1 MKAIAL
7 LASVAAA
14 FPLLAQ
20 QQPPGHVGRPDA
32 NRPGPW
38 DNDVLVYRV
47 DAAGRSEKLATF
59 ERAGVP
65 TLARLKEGRLISAFQ
80 HFPKNDNRNFDR
92 VAVRFSGDEGHTWTA
107 ATPIVVEGMET
118 GLARPFDPT
127 LVPLP
132 DGRVRLYFTS
142 NRSPDFRRST
152 PAIYSA
158 ISTNGIHY
166 VFELGVRFAVE
177 GRIVIDC
184 AAALHNGVFHLFV
197 PDNGSADD
205 FMGSQQRH
213 EPPRGGMGYHATSK
227 DGLKFTRADD
237 VKISGNHR
245 WLGNAQSDGKL
256 ITFLGTAERAPGKP
270 GQPRGGVW
278 AGTSADGNAWE
289 LLKFLDVQGADPGAV
304 AGRDGDWII
313 AVTGPP
319 RPGRGRGDDRG
330 RPGLAGGPRRRR
342 PRSSTERP
350 LRSVA
355 QRSIQ

>member
-1 MKAIAL
+1 MKATLIFAL
-7 LASVAAA
+7 LATV

-20 QQPPGHVGRPDA
+20 SPPPGQFGRPDL

-38 DNDVLVYRV
+38 DNDVLVFHV
-47 DAAGRSEKLATF
+47 GLDGRSEKRATF

-65 TLARLKEGRLISAFQ
+65 TLARLKDGRLIGAFQ
-80 HFPKNDNRNFDR
+80 HFPKDDNRNFDR
-92 VAVRFSGDEGHTWTA
+92 VAVRFSSDEGRTWTA
-107 ATPIVVEGMET
+107 ATPIVVEGMES

-158 ISTNGIHY
+158 ISTNGIQY
-166 VFELGVRFAVE
+166 GFEPGVRFAVA

-184 AAALHNGVFHLFV
+184 AAALHEGVFHLWV
-197 PDNGSADD
+197 PDNGSAED
-205 FMGSQQRH
+205 FMGGQQRR
-213 EPPRGGMGYHATSK
+213 EPPRGGVGYHATSTN
-227 DGLKFTRADD
+227 GLNFTRVED

-245 WLGNAQSDGKL
+245 WLGNAQSDGRL
-256 ITFLGTAERAPGKP
+256 MTFFGTAERVPGTP

-278 AGTSADGNAWE
+278 AGTSADGSAWQ
-289 LLKFLDVQGADPGAV
+289 LLRIFEVPGADPGAV
-304 AGRDGDWII
+304 AARDGGWII

-319 RPGRGRGDDRG
+319 RFDTPTARQRQQLMPPNPPRGE
-330 RPGLAGGPRRRR
+330 PR
-342 PRSSTERP
+342 
-350 LRSVA
+350 
-355 QRSIQ
+355 

>member
-1 MKAIAL
+1 MKTAAL
-7 LASVAAA
+7 LALLTAA

-20 QQPPGHVGRPDA
+20 QSPPGRAGRQDV

-38 DNDVLVYRV
+38 DNDVLVYRA
-47 DAAGRSEKLATF
+47 DADGRSEKLATF

-65 TLARLKEGRLISAFQ
+65 TLARLKDGRLISAFQ
-80 HFPKNDNRNFDR
+80 HFPKDDDRNFDR
-92 VAVRFSGDEGHTWTA
+92 VAVRFSSDEGRTWTA

-166 VFELGVRFAVE
+166 VFEPGVRFAME
-177 GRIVIDC
+177 GRVVIDC
-184 AAALHNGVFHLFV
+184 AAVLHDGVFHLFV
-197 PDNGSADD
+197 PDNGTAED
-205 FMGSQQRH
+205 FMGGQQRH
-213 EPPRGGMGYHATSK
+213 EPPGGGMGYHATSK
-227 DGLKFTRADD
+227 DGLKFTRVDD

-245 WLGNAQSDGKL
+245 WLGNAQSDGTL
-256 ITFLGTAERAPGKP
+256 ITFFGTAGRGAARP

-278 AGTSADGNAWE
+278 TGTSTNGSTWQ
-289 LLKFLDVQGADPGAV
+289 LLKLLDVPGADPGAV
-304 AGRDGDWII
+304 ASRDGGWIV

-319 RPGRGRGDDRG
+319 RPGTPTARQRQQPRPPAPPRGE
-330 RPGLAGGPRRRR
+330 PR
-342 PRSSTERP
+342 
-350 LRSVA
+350 
-355 QRSIQ
+355 